1 MDTGVEGHKPSDPE
15 AQKPEGQEPE
25 GHDPRPV
32 FEGDWGKADGKARQ
46 AHLVR
51 VNAWKQR
58 NGLWGKGASS
68 KPSGG
73 KGYDPSVAAVLG
85 SGAGSAPLTH
95 DTTLGL
101 ETLRTVAADPA
112 APASARVTAA
122 SALRAAEHEAAR
134 TAAEEERARVTAA
147 LAAAP
152 LPDRLMLLERIVRRD
167 EPEGWVSVFAG
178 TTQGQTPAEAA
189 RAAAEE

>member
-1 MDTGVEGHKPSDPE
+1 MSTGVEGHKPSDPE
-15 AQKPEGQEPE
+15 GQKPEGQEPE
-25 GHDPRPV
+25 GHEPRPV
-32 FEGDWGKADGKARQ
+32 FEGDWGKADGRARQ
-46 AHLVR
+46 AHLTK
-51 VNAWKQR
+51 VNAWKRRQP
-58 NGLWGKGASS
+58 ASS
-68 KPSGG
+68 QGTSVG